1 MRVSRWL
8 LKWYRW
14 LLGFA
19 VLIGTAVG
27 IYLGWGAPTMTLGIP
42 VGVHRTLIVTA
53 AYRTIIADPPDVPGP
68 TIHEVRLRIG
78 RENRQH
84 DTYAQL
90 LDLTVPLWPWWSAL
104 LSGVR
109 TPAAISSPAQAGG
122 TSYRKG
128 AECGYYPDTIHGSRV
143 TSV

>member
-1 MRVSRWL
+1 MSPWL

-27 IYLGWGAPTMTLGIP
+27 TYLAWGAPTMTLSIP

-53 AYRTIIADPPDVPGP
+53 AYRTILADPPDGPGH

-90 LDLTVPLWPWWSAL
+90 LDLTVPPWPWWSAL

-109 TPAAISSPAQAGG
+109 TPAAISFPAQAVG

-128 AECGYYPDTIHGSRV
+128 AGWAHDPDTIHGSRV
-143 TSV
+143 TRV